1 MFDYEYLFDA
11 YCSKE
16 GLDVCLSFNMPSGYE
31 DANGTFD
38 ITTKTVFINKT
49 RLSDF
54 HDYEKL
60 FYLFHELRH
69 AEQYLTPNKFDS
81 VIRKSLQYVIM
92 FDGTCYKL
100 IDGTYHQCKLDG
112 EENYLVNLYLGQPY
126 EVDANTFAY
135 EYVKSFYGDLEPL
148 KKLYESWIPHHP
160 IPNEVYD
167 SVFSLIDTKLK
178 VES

>member
-1 MFDYEYLFDA
+1 MFNYQYYLDA

-16 GLDVCLSFNMPSGYE
+16 GLNVCLSYDMPSGYE
-31 DANGTFD
+31 NANGAFD
-38 ITTKTVFINKT
+38 VTTETISINRT
-49 RLSDF
+49 NLSNSP
-54 HDYEKL
+54 DYEKL

-69 AEQYLTPNKFDS
+69 AEQYLAPNKFDS
-81 VIRKSLQYVIM
+81 AIRKSLQYVIM

-112 EENYLVNLYLGQPY
+112 EEDYLVNLYLGQPY

-135 EYVKSFYGDLEPL
+135 EHTKSIYGDSEPL
-148 KKLYESWIPHHP
+148 KKLYEFWIPHHP
-160 IPNEVYD
+160 IPNEVYN
-167 SVFSLIDTKLK
+167 SVFLLIDAKIN